1 MSYTRVFIHGLESTS
16 QGTKGVFFR
25 TRYPDMILDDF
36 TGPLESRMNKLTDLL
51 SHKDSLILVGSSY
64 GGLMAAMFAA
74 RFPERVRKM
83 ILLAPALIL
92 PEFEPYRSH
101 RLDMPVTL
109 YHGMADDI
117 ISPAQV
123 RIIAE
128 ECYRN
133 LTYHLVDD
141 DHTLMRV
148 FTGIPWDD
156 LLQSQRAEKPIKSL
170 TSP

>member
-1 MSYTRVFIHGLESTS
+1 MSCTRVFIHGLESTS
-16 QGTKGVFFR
+16 QGHKGVYFR
-25 TRYPDMILDDF
+25 THYPDMIIDDF
-36 TGPLESRMNKLTDLL
+36 TGPLESRMDKLTDIL

-92 PEFEPYRSH
+92 PEFEPYQSQH
-101 RLDMPVTL
+101 LNMPVTL
-109 YHGMADDI
+109 YHGKSDDI
-117 ISPAQV
+117 VPPTPV

-128 ECYRN
+128 ECFRN

-141 DHTLMRV
+141 DHSLMGV

-156 LLQSQRAEKPIKSL
+156 LLHS
-170 TSP
+170 

>member
-1 MSYTRVFIHGLESTS
+1 MSCTRVFIHGLESTS
-16 QGTKGVFFR
+16 QGTKGVYFR
-25 TRYPDMILDDF
+25 TRFPDMILEDF
-36 TGPLESRMNKLTDLL
+36 TGPLESRMDKLTAIL

-74 RFPERVRKM
+74 RFPERIHKM
-83 ILLAPALIL
+83 ILLAPALSL

-109 YHGMADDI
+109 YHGKADDI
-117 ISPAQV
+117 VPPDPV

-128 ECYRN
+128 ECFKN
-133 LTYHLVDD
+133 LTYRLVDD
-141 DHTLMRV
+141 DHTLGRI

-156 LLQSQRAEKPIKSL
+156 LLQG
-170 TSP
+170 